1 MAKRC
6 FSLFLCLVLCLS
18 FWVPAVSAFKED
30 DPLFSDG
37 RVDHT
42 DEPDESYFADPNVSA
57 SDLDTS
63 DAGIQFIKD
72 REGFVDKPYQDVS
85 QLSIGYGCSTVFA
98 EKYGFSTQSITRE
111 EADQL
116 LLCVLDEL
124 EQSLRT
130 FLETYDI
137 RLSQSQYDA
146 LISFTFNVGTSWMK
160 PDYRLAGLLI
170 HGGYTV
176 NEFAS
181 AMGVWCHVGK
191 EIDNILIDRRIREIK
206 LFLYGAYELND
217 TYNKFCYLIYDAGE
231 GTVTTDIAFFLEN
244 EPYGQLL
251 EPELEGQ
258 YFNGWYTA
266 DGQQVTE
273 QDTVAASCTVTARW
287 SDTEILPEA
296 ADAFPDL
303 DPTQWYY
310 AYINDL
316 YRAGVIN
323 GYTDGTFKP
332 GRTVTTGEAL
342 KMILLAAGY
351 AEPAPVA
358 SHWAR
363 GYLNLSLDE
372 GILVRGDITDLDVP
386 MYRGMMAKV
395 AANALRLERL
405 YDLNP
410 YSDTADPYALA
421 LYDHGIAE
429 GYTDGTFQ
437 PAGALTRAELAAI
450 VWRIQNFR

>member
-1 MAKRC
+1 MAKR
-6 FSLFLCLVLCLS
+6 FLSLFLCLVLCLG
-18 FWVPAVSAFKED
+18 FWIPAASAFKEG

-37 RVDHT
+37 QVDHT
-42 DEPDESYFADPNVSA
+42 DEPDNSYFADPNVSA

-72 REGFVDKPYQDVS
+72 REGFVDRPYQDVS

-124 EQSLRT
+124 EQRLRE
-130 FLETYDI
+130 FLDAYDI
-137 RLSQSQYDA
+137 HVNQAQYDA

-160 PDYRLAGLLI
+160 PDYRLASLLI
-170 HGGYTV
+170 GGSYTV

-191 EIDNILIDRRIREIK
+191 DIDNILIDRRIREIK
-206 LFLYGAYELND
+206 LFLYGAYDLND

-231 GTVTTDIAFFLEN
+231 GSVATDIAFFLED
-244 EPYGQLL
+244 EAYGALL
-251 EPELEGQ
+251 EPELEGK
-258 YFNGWYTA
+258 YFAGWYTA
-266 DGQQVTE
+266 GGQQLTAQSIVT
-273 QDTVAASCTVTARW
+273 TSCTVTARW
-287 SDTEILPEA
+287 SDTAILPEA
-296 ADAFPDL
+296 ADAFSDL
-303 DPTQWYY
+303 DATQWYY
-310 AYINDL
+310 TYINDL
-316 YRAGVIN
+316 YQAGIIN

-332 GRTVTTGEAL
+332 SRTVTTGEAL

-351 AEPAPVA
+351 AEPAAVA

-372 GILVRGDITDLDVP
+372 GILVRGDITDLDVS
-386 MYRGMMAKV
+386 MSRSIMAKV
-395 AANALRLERL
+395 AANALHLERRS
-405 YDLNP
+405 DWNP
-410 YSDTADPYALA
+410 FSDTWDDYILA
-421 LYDHGIAE
+421 LYDNGIAE
-429 GYTDGTFQ
+429 GYTDGTFK
-437 PAGALTRAELAAI
+437 PANSLTRAELAAI
-450 VWRIQNFR
+450 VWRIQNYN